1 MIELP
6 NVPAAALARQVVR
19 ELRKLGHV
27 AYLAGGCVRDL
38 ILQRTPKDYDVATS
52 ALAEQVEAAFRKTV
66 AVGKSFGV
74 ITVLGDTSGVMVE
87 VATFRHDGPYSD
99 GRHPDSVRFTN
110 AEEDAARRDFTIN
123 ALFLDPE
130 TGEVVDYVNGVRDL
144 EARVV
149 RAVGDPAVR
158 FSEDKLRLLRAV
170 RFACALN
177 FDIDDAT
184 LEAIKRMALEVSVC
198 SKERIRDEL
207 NKMLLN
213 PGRGRAF
220 GLLFETSLLEAVL
233 PEVAALHGKQSSDGN
248 LLKRTL
254 LCLDLLT
261 NPPALAVAW
270 AALLRELGPGQA
282 VNILRRLRSTNDL
295 TQRVEMILTDS
306 PRFATL
312 AQLTLA
318 QQKRFLRK
326 PGIEDDLELLRTC
339 CLAGVAEANHAR
351 LAKQKLDEF
360 RQAGRDALWPTLPIS
375 GDDLRAL
382 GIAPGPVYKDLLT
395 ALEDE
400 MLEGRIRTKEQALA
414 YVRSRHPAA

>member
-1 MIELP
+1 M
-6 NVPAAALARQVVR
+6 
-19 ELRKLGHV
+19 
-27 AYLAGGCVRDL
+27 
-38 ILQRTPKDYDVATS
+38 
-52 ALAEQVEAAFRKTV
+52 
-66 AVGKSFGV
+66 
-74 ITVLGDTSGVMVE
+74 
-87 VATFRHDGPYSD
+87 
-99 GRHPDSVRFTN
+99 
-110 AEEDAARRDFTIN
+110 
-123 ALFLDPE
+123 
-130 TGEVVDYVNGVRDL
+130 
-144 EARVV
+144 
-149 RAVGDPAVR
+149 R

-233 PEVAALHGKQSSDGN
+233 PEVAGLHGKQSSDGN

-295 TQRVEMILTDS
+295 TQRVEMMLTDS

-312 AQLTLA
+312 AQLNLA